1 MNGRTQLHV
10 FEHWCGLGSVED
22 ETELDALMTEKSEKR
37 FDLDTYKLLL
47 KALGQ
52 MKSEIIQLP
61 A

>member
-1 MNGRTQLHV
+1 V

-22 ETELDALMTEKSEKR
+22 ESGLDTLMNAKSEKY

-52 MKSEIIQLP
+52 MQSEIIQLP